1 MKDVRATAAASIDK
15 LKKLTLASVALS
27 QRAIIVGFSPSSISQ
42 GLAAPLQNATKDE
55 QEAMLHRFIA
65 AKQAELAS
73 IMIASALVASL
84 VAALLSW
91 QWFPVPAWTVKV
103 AMLCA
108 LLHSLIGLGIA
119 CQQSIALNRVS
130 VHPKSTDIV
139 RQVLLGRASSGPGSK
154 DIGFWVHTSWQ
165 IPTILL
171 GNSIVFVVVG
181 LAIAVYTAAR
191 EATKWGDETN
201 TAICFSISLLFS
213 GGCYFVSWVSIEWKL
228 QQALLAAS

>member
-1 MKDVRATAAASIDK
+1 MNKLKQLALASI
-15 LKKLTLASVALS
+15 TLG
-27 QRAIIVGFSPSSISQ
+27 RKAIIVGFSPSSISQ
-42 GLAAPLQNATKDE
+42 GLAVPLQNATKDE
-55 QEAMLHRFIA
+55 QEVMLRRFIE
-65 AKQAELAS
+65 AKHDELAS

-91 QWFPVPAWTVKV
+91 QWFPIPAWTCKV

-108 LLHSLIGLGIA
+108 LLHCLIGRGIA
-119 CQQSIALNRVS
+119 CQQSIALNRVTI
-130 VHPKSTDIV
+130 HPKSNDII
-139 RQVLLGRASSGPGSK
+139 RQVLLGRSSSSPSAT
-154 DIGFWVHTSWQ
+154 DVGFWVHTSWQ

-191 EATKWGDETN
+191 ESTSRGDESN

-213 GGCYFVSWVSIEWKL
+213 AGCYFVSWLSIEWKL